1 MDNPF
6 PSVLLA
12 APSYIARYVAPAL
25 EGDAEVLAGNTLVE
39 TLRILK
45 TATPDVLVLSY
56 VFDELRPFRLLAEV
70 ESASPEGHL
79 PIVLLKATSVRL
91 GETTEQLR
99 LAYRSLGAMDFFNL
113 WEERMRS
120 GNDVA
125 LERLRRAV
133 RRYLPKRRRA

>member
-1 MDNPF
+1 MNSDS

-12 APSYIARYVAPAL
+12 APGYVARYVAPAL
-25 EGDAEVLAGNTLVE
+25 EEDAQVLAGDTLPE

-70 ESASPEGHL
+70 ESASPDGHL
-79 PIVLLKATSVRL
+79 PILLVKATSVSL
-91 GETTEQLR
+91 GETTEELR
-99 LAYRSLGAMDFFNL
+99 LAYRTLGAIDFFNL
-113 WEERMRS
+113 WEERMRW
-120 GNDVA
+120 GNAAA

-133 RRYLPKRRRA
+133 RRYLPKKRRT